1 MDSEPSVSHP
11 AGSPSLPGRRDAV
24 RNYHRV
30 LDAAREVL
38 GESGADA
45 SMEEIAARAGVGM
58 GTVYRRFANKD
69 ALIDELVRL
78 SLGEALAEAKQALA
92 CPGGDG
98 LEQFLRGLGALFA
111 AHAKYAHLLL
121 ERSADGADGA
131 ATREIRAAVQEL
143 TSRALAAGTLNPGAT
158 AGDVMALVWAMRG
171 LTETTGEVAPG
182 TWQRFLDIHLAGLRT
197 PGPLSAMPSMSA
209 RQLAELLPRRQGTAH
224 G

>member
-1 MDSEPSVSHP
+1 VAGEPVVSDQ
-11 AGSPSLPGRRDAV
+11 AGHQSPPGRRDAV

-45 SMEEIAARAGVGM
+45 SMEEIAARAGVGV

-78 SLGEALAEAKQALA
+78 SLCEALAVAGQALA

-121 ERSADGADGA
+121 ERSADGAA
-131 ATREIRAAVQEL
+131 AREIRAAAQEL
-143 TSRALAAGTLNPGAT
+143 TSRALAAGTLNPGVT
-158 AGDVMALVWAMRG
+158 LGDVMALVWAMRG
-171 LTETTGEVAPG
+171 LTETAGEVAPG
-182 TWQRFLDIHLAGLRT
+182 TWQRFLDIHLAGLRS
-197 PGPLSAMPSMSA
+197 PGPLGASPA
-209 RQLAELLPRRQGTAH
+209 LPAAKGSFPGRP
-224 G
+224 

>member
-1 MDSEPSVSHP
+1 MVGEASVSGQ
-11 AGSPSLPGRRDAV
+11 AGSPSPSGRRDAV

-30 LDAAREVL
+30 LNAAREVL

-45 SMEEIAARAGVGM
+45 SMEEIAARAGVGV

-78 SLGEALAEAKQALA
+78 SMAEALAEARQALA

-121 ERSADGADGA
+121 ERSADSAD
-131 ATREIRAAVQEL
+131 TREIRAAVQEL
-143 TSRALAAGTLNPGAT
+143 TRRALAAGTVNPGVT
-158 AGDVMALVWAMRG
+158 VGDVMALVWSMRG
-171 LTETTGEVAPG
+171 LTQTTSEIAPG
-182 TWQRFLDIHLAGLRT
+182 TWQRFLDIHLAGLRA
-197 PGPLSAMPSMSA
+197 PGQLSATPSMSA
-209 RQLAELLPRRQGTAH
+209 GQLAELLPRP
-224 G
+224 